1 MAGDSAQ
8 RWGRGEETASPSLG
22 PPFQGILAGFFSIS
36 FACPFILSQPSQP
49 PPDWGL
55 VPLHTH
61 PAPPQR
67 EGQWWWGG
75 GGDGSGWPG
84 QAGGNHCVGG
94 PECLHWKCR
103 C

>member
-22 PPFQGILAGFFSIS
+22 PPFRGILAGFFSIS

-55 VPLHTH
+55 VPLPVPPPHT
-61 PAPPQR
+61 PCPSPEGRTMVVGRRRGGVWLARPGWR
-67 EGQWWWGG
+67 EPLCGR
-75 GGDGSGWPG
+75 P
-84 QAGGNHCVGG
+84 
-94 PECLHWKCR
+94 
-103 C
+103 